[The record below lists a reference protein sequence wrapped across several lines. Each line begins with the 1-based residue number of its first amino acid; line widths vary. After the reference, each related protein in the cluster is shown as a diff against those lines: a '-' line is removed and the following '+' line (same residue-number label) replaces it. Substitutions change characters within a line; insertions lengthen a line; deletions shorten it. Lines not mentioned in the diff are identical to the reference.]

1 MTIVAEIHVA
11 GGNEVR
17 TIVVASADSRKLDSV
32 ARSLL
37 QFNEVR
43 KIYLT
48 TGKSNLTIEVTTK
61 TVKSFH
67 ELLTTKLSSIEGLSV
82 ASSNMVIQ
90 TMRSRKETMN
100 RLGSRQVQRS
110 GFVAFSRGYGQGKS
124 GR

>member
-1 MTIVAEIHVA
+1 VAEIHVA
-11 GGNEVR
+11 GENEVR

-48 TGKSNLTIEVTTK
+48 TGKSNLTIEVATK

-67 ELLTTKLSSIEGLSV
+67 ELLATKLSSIEGLSV

>member
-11 GGNEVR
+11 GENEVR

-67 ELLTTKLSSIEGLSV
+67 ELLTTKLLSIEGLSV